1 MNNTDLLNMN
11 PQDLRDRL
19 LQTQDSSEFND
30 LISIFNLNLKKK
42 EIIRADVLSDLQDKL
57 ADQMGRRVE
66 NNADTFSNRDLL
78 DYLNTIQSIL
88 NKQQKV
94 FDGNQTSPS
103 IAVQNNL
110 IISDA
115 TQELD
120 KNSRDRVA
128 DLIRNILQQQN
139 DVVEDN
145 IIDTNEQ
152 GEHDIV

>member
-1 MNNTDLLNMN
+1 
-11 PQDLRDRL
+11 
-19 LQTQDSSEFND
+19 
-30 LISIFNLNLKKK
+30 
-42 EIIRADVLSDLQDKL
+42 
-57 ADQMGRRVE
+57 MGRRVE

-115 TQELD
+115 T
-120 KNSRDRVA
+120 
-128 DLIRNILQQQN
+128 
-139 DVVEDN
+139 
-145 IIDTNEQ
+145 
-152 GEHDIV
+152 